1 MGSDCEADWHGPLT
15 GVSYK
20 CGAIQVRGCAAGC
33 RVRIHRR
40 RSVGTPGLFV
50 CVAAAPMVV
59 VLLVALFIGG
69 AGRLS
74 LDRWLTSRVGR
85 VFHGRA

>member
-1 MGSDCEADWHGPLT
+1 MARFRCEGARLVVGCGFIVG
-15 GVSYK
+15 GVL
-20 CGAIQVRGCAAGC
+20 VL
-33 RVRIHRR
+33 
-40 RSVGTPGLFV
+40 PGLFV

-69 AGRLS
+69 GGRLS
-74 LDRWLTSRVGR
+74 LDHWLISRVGR